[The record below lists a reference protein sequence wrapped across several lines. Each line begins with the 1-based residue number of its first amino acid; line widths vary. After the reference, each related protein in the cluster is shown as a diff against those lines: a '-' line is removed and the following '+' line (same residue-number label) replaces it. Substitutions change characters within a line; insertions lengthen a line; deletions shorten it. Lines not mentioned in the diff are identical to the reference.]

1 MLYSKRQRLNEFRIL
16 REQDEE
22 SKGPPYIPPQERLLT
37 TPEVSDSMTRIS
49 AERDLIKETIKEM
62 SQEFNLS
69 KRQLNRMAKVYHKQ
83 NFTREQEEHSEFED
97 LYTSI
102 VESNT

>member
-1 MLYSKRQRLNEFRIL
+1 MSQISNPADRAKIKKMLS
-16 REQDEE
+16 
-22 SKGPPYIPPQERLLT
+22 
-37 TPEVSDSMTRIS
+37 EVSDSMTRIA

-69 KRQLNRMAKVYHKQ
+69 KRHLNKMAKVYYKQ
-83 NFTREQEEHSEFED
+83 NFSREQEEQEEFED

>member
-1 MLYSKRQRLNEFRIL
+1 MMSQISSPADRAKIKKML
-16 REQDEE
+16 
-22 SKGPPYIPPQERLLT
+22 G
-37 TPEVSDSMTRIS
+37 EVSNSMTRIEG
-49 AERDLIKETIKEM
+49 ERDLIKETIKEM

>member
-1 MLYSKRQRLNEFRIL
+1 MSQISNPADRQKIKKML
-16 REQDEE
+16 
-22 SKGPPYIPPQERLLT
+22 G
-37 TPEVSDSMTRIS
+37 EVSNSMTRIEG
-49 AERDLIKETIKEM
+49 ERDLIKETIKEM

-83 NFTREQEEHSEFED
+83 NFSREKEEHSEFED

-102 VESNT
+102 LESNT

>member
-1 MLYSKRQRLNEFRIL
+1 MTQISSLADRAKIKKMLGEISN
-16 REQDEE
+16 
-22 SKGPPYIPPQERLLT
+22 SLT
-37 TPEVSDSMTRIS
+37 RVA
-49 AERDLIKETIKEM
+49 AERDLIKETISEM
-62 SQEFNLS
+62 SKEFNLS

-83 NFTREQEEHSEFED
+83 NFLREQEEHSEFED

>member
-1 MLYSKRQRLNEFRIL
+1 MSQISNPADRQKIKKML
-16 REQDEE
+16 
-22 SKGPPYIPPQERLLT
+22 G
-37 TPEVSDSMTRIS
+37 EVSDSMTRIA

>member
-1 MLYSKRQRLNEFRIL
+1 MTQISSPADRAKIKKML
-16 REQDEE
+16 
-22 SKGPPYIPPQERLLT
+22 G
-37 TPEVSDSMTRIS
+37 EVSNSMTRIE

-69 KRQLNRMAKVYHKQ
+69 KRHLNRMAKVYHKQ
-83 NFTREQEEHSEFED
+83 NFSREQEEHSEFED

>member
-1 MLYSKRQRLNEFRIL
+1 MTQISSPADRAKIKKML
-16 REQDEE
+16 
-22 SKGPPYIPPQERLLT
+22 G
-37 TPEVSDSMTRIS
+37 EVSNSMTRIE

-83 NFTREQEEHSEFED
+83 NFSREQEEHSEFED

-102 VESNT
+102 VENNT

>member
-1 MLYSKRQRLNEFRIL
+1 MTQISNPADRVKIKKML
-16 REQDEE
+16 
-22 SKGPPYIPPQERLLT
+22 T
-37 TPEVSDSMTRIS
+37 EVSNSMTRIE

-69 KRQLNRMAKVYHKQ
+69 KRHLNRMAKVYHKQ
-83 NFTREQEEHSEFED
+83 NFSREQEEHSEFED

>member
-1 MLYSKRQRLNEFRIL
+1 MSQISNPADRAKIKKML
-16 REQDEE
+16 
-22 SKGPPYIPPQERLLT
+22 G
-37 TPEVSDSMTRIS
+37 EVSNSMTRIES
-49 AERDLIKETIKEM
+49 ERDLIKETIKEM

-83 NFTREQEEHSEFED
+83 NFSREKEDHEEFEE
-97 LYTSI
+97 LYTTI

>member
-1 MLYSKRQRLNEFRIL
+1 MTQISNPADRQKIKKMLS
-16 REQDEE
+16 
-22 SKGPPYIPPQERLLT
+22 
-37 TPEVSDSMTRIS
+37 EVSDSMTRIA

-69 KRQLNRMAKVYHKQ
+69 KRHLNRMAKVYHKQ
-83 NFTREQEEHSEFED
+83 NFSREQEEHSEFED

>member
-1 MLYSKRQRLNEFRIL
+1 MSQISNPADRQKIKKMLGEI
-16 REQDEE
+16 
-22 SKGPPYIPPQERLLT
+22 
-37 TPEVSDSMTRIS
+37 SDSMTRIA
-49 AERDLIKETIKEM
+49 AERDLIKETVKEM

-83 NFTREQEEHSEFED
+83 NFSREQEEHSEFED

>member
-1 MLYSKRQRLNEFRIL
+1 MSQISSPADRQKIKKML
-16 REQDEE
+16 
-22 SKGPPYIPPQERLLT
+22 G
-37 TPEVSDSMTRIS
+37 EVSDSMTRIA

-83 NFTREQEEHSEFED
+83 NFSREQEEHSEFED

-102 VESNT
+102 VESNP